1 MSTCEKKMLKAPI
14 SKDAEIGK
22 VTYKLGNDVIKEVN
36 IYAATEVEKRT
47 ILNSVQYFFKNLK
60 ENLFTV
66 KGIASS
72 VGIIAG
78 VAFIIAM
85 IVAMKSRRNK
95 RRSKYTFQSSKA
107 KRHYRSRKYKN
118 PRIRRR

>member
-1 MSTCEKKMLKAPI
+1 M
-14 SKDAEIGK
+14 
-22 VTYKLGNDVIKEVN
+22 TYKLGNDVIKEIN

-47 ILNSVQYFFKNLK
+47 ILNSIQYFFKNLK

-66 KGIASS
+66 KGIASA

-85 IVAMKSRRNK
+85 IAAMKCHRNK
-95 RRSKYTFQSSKA
+95 RRSKYTFQSG
-107 KRHYRSRKYKN
+107 RGRRRYRSRKYKN
-118 PRIRRR
+118 PRIRRK